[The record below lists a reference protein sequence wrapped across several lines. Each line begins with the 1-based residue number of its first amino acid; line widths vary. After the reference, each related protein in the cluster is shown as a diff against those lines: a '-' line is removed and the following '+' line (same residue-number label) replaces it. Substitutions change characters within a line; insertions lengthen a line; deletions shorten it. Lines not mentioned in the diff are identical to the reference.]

1 MSIRKFETHQPITH
15 STCYVDETALVIGNV
30 EIGEDSSIW
39 PMCVVRGDVNAI
51 KIGNRTNIQDASVL
65 HVTHEANEYSAKV
78 TDSQS
83 GYPLIIG
90 DDVTVGHKA
99 LLHACTIHNRVLVG
113 MGSIIMDGVIVEA
126 DTIVAAGSLVPPHKV
141 LESGYLWVG
150 SPVKQA
156 RELTLKEKNLFKI
169 FSRTLCAFERAHRN
183 ELSITTRQHFTPKLK
198 PINS

>member
-51 KIGNRTNIQDASVL
+51 KIGKRTNIQDASVL

-78 TDSQS
+78 TDSQI

-99 LLHACTIHNRVLVG
+99 LLHACTVHNRVLVG

-156 RELTLKEKNLFKI
+156 RELTLKEKNYLKY
-169 FSRTLCAFERAHRN
+169 SAEHYVRLKERTETSF
-183 ELSITTRQHFTPKLK
+183 P
-198 PINS
+198 